1 MSFQLIF
8 NAYFGSVSTCLT
20 GPVTGIIIN
29 NHKLENHTISAI
41 IFSLLCILFGLYSP
55 TVLEVLDKLPNEF
68 IITLGGLAL
77 LTVLKQS
84 FIESFNSNRSLGAL
98 ITFLITISGFNLFNI
113 GAPFWGLIAG
123 FFITKLVEK

>member
-1 MSFQLIF
+1 M
-8 NAYFGSVSTCLT
+8 
-20 GPVTGIIIN
+20 TGIIIN

-55 TVLEVLDKLPNEF
+55 TVLEILDKLPNEF

-84 FIESFNSNRSLGAL
+84 FIELLILIDLLAL
-98 ITFLITISGFNLFNI
+98 
-113 GAPFWGLIAG
+113 
-123 FFITKLVEK
+123 